1 MVYVRAHNIIRTPK
15 DILLLALRNLW
26 TGEELICTTHS
37 YDAMR
42 GRIKEIIDSFAD
54 REFRIIREG
63 TIWKIWRTV

>member
-1 MVYVRAHNIIRTPK
+1 MVYVKPHRFTRKPK
-15 DILLLALRNLW
+15 DILLLAFNNLW
-26 TGEELICTTHS
+26 TGEELICTSHS

-63 TIWKIWRTV
+63 TIWKIWRTA